1 MKKAARRLAG
11 ALAGRAVGADAL
23 ARWARARGY
32 RGLALNY
39 HVMHA
44 ASMEAHVA
52 ILESLFEIVGAD
64 ELLARARAPE
74 RRGGRMP
81 IALTFDDGKRSHLTE
96 VVPVLERRGVGATF
110 FVTSE
115 PSRTGGL
122 HWFDLARRIEK
133 ARRDREAAGAR
144 QEASGR
150 DAPGCDL
157 SSFNIRRALKRTDAA
172 HRDEALAAMAAELGI
187 ETAPRDDD
195 ERPLTPA
202 EVGEMARRG
211 FTIGSHS
218 ATHPILT
225 EETPERVRREIEDSR
240 TAIAAWIGEPVRHFA
255 YPNGNAS
262 DATEALTR
270 GAGYDAAWTTLQLW
284 IGAGENEH
292 RLPRVQIFERYD
304 RGEIALKAVL
314 STMPVLPNADGTGYA
329 YRDSRSGR
337 PC

>member
-11 ALAGRAVGADAL
+11 AIAARTVGADGL
-23 ARWARARGY
+23 ARWARSRGY

-44 ASMEAHVA
+44 ASMEAHVV
-52 ILESLFEIVGAD
+52 ILESLFEIVSAD
-64 ELLARARAPE
+64 DLLARARAPQA
-74 RRGGRMP
+74 RKGP
-81 IALTFDDGKRSHLTE
+81 VPVALTFDDGKRSNLTE
-96 VVPVLERRGVGATF
+96 VVPVLERRGHSATF

-122 HWFDLARRIEK
+122 HWFDLARKIEK
-133 ARRDREAAGAR
+133 TRRDREAAGAG
-144 QEASGR
+144 EDAS
-150 DAPGCDL
+150 APDL
-157 SSFNIRRALKRTDAA
+157 ARFNIRRALKRTDAA
-172 HRDEALAAMAAELGI
+172 HRDETLAAIAAELGI
-187 ETAPRDDD
+187 DTTPRDDD

-202 EVGEMARRG
+202 EVGELARRG
-211 FTIGSHS
+211 FTVGSHS

-225 EETPERVRREIEDSR
+225 EETPERVRREIEESR
-240 TAIAAWIGEPVRHFA
+240 RLIGEWIGQPVRHFA

-270 GAGYDAAWTTLQLW
+270 GAGYEAAWTTLQLW
-284 IGAGENEH
+284 VGAHENEH
-292 RLPRVQIFERYD
+292 RLPRVQIFEGYD

-329 YRDSRSGR
+329 YRESGHGSGGSR
-337 PC
+337 